1 MIGVKELAGWCRRVA
16 IMLNAGLDVITVV
29 ERESGK
35 YAHSY
40 KPPGAPEDGFVPPSV
55 KVPHVLYDGDDF
67 DETEPHNFADRI
79 RRRFLSRLENEGN
92 RPRKP
97 SVFLHSNMQK
107 LCGYVAGRV
116 REGASLYE
124 AFSEIG
130 GHFPKLFVP
139 MIAVAERSGSLGETF
154 AELARYYEYQLKLK
168 REFWQMMVYPIF
180 QLAAVII
187 IISLY
192 ILIRGAM
199 GSPVVLFGVKFFGFL
214 GVLKFMSLF
223 GGFLGI
229 FVALYYVMKHY
240 VSTGNNVFHF
250 ALNVIPKIGKAM
262 RCFAMARFTWA
273 LQFTTKTGMD
283 INEAV
288 TLAFDVA
295 AYAPINTHLNKILEQ
310 LELGTSLHEA
320 FSETKGF
327 PYEFLTYL
335 QTGEQSGELPETLAR
350 LSDEYTEQTK
360 VHMKFLSVL
369 FYFAVFFF
377 VAGLVI
383 SFIIEMYRTLYIG
396 PLNEMLNNP
405 MGFFWPF

>member
-1 MIGVKELAGWCRRVA
+1 VQ
-16 IMLNAGLDVITVV
+16 
-29 ERESGK
+29 
-35 YAHSY
+35 
-40 KPPGAPEDGFVPPSV
+40 
-55 KVPHVLYDGDDF
+55 YDGGDF
-67 DETEPHNFADRI
+67 DEPEPRNFTDRI
-79 RRRFLSRLENEGN
+79 RRRFLASRENEGN

-97 SVFLHSNMQK
+97 PFFLHSNMQK
-107 LCGYVAGRV
+107 LCGHVAGRV

-139 MIAVAERSGSLGETF
+139 MVAVAERSGTLGETF

-180 QLAAVII
+180 QLAAVLV

-192 ILIRGAM
+192 ILIRGVFGM
-199 GSPVVLFGVKFFGFL
+199 PVMLFGFEFHGVF
-214 GVLKFMSLF
+214 GVLKFLFLF

-229 FVALYYVMKHY
+229 FVALYYVFKHF
-240 VSTGNNVFHF
+240 VSAGNNIFHYF
-250 ALNVIPKIGKAM
+250 LNLIPKIGTAM

-273 LQFTTKTGMD
+273 LSFTTKTGMD

-295 AYAPINTHLNKILEQ
+295 SFAPIHVHLNRILEQ
-310 LELGTSLHEA
+310 LEHGVSLHEA

-327 PYEFLTYL
+327 PHIFLIYL

-350 LSDEYTEQTK
+350 LSEEYTEQTK
-360 VHMKFLSVL
+360 ILMKQISVA
-369 FYFAVFFF
+369 FYFLVFFF
-377 VAGLVI
+377 VAGLVV
-383 SFIIEMYRTLYIG
+383 SFIIEMYRTLYFE

-405 MGFFWPF
+405 MGCFWPF